1 MASRFKGETDF
12 RDGKVEIEERKCG
25 L

>member
-1 MASRFKGETDF
+1 MASRFEGETDF
-12 RDGKVEIEERKCG
+12 REGKVEIEERKCG